1 MKPTILFIG
10 LFADLDNIGC
20 NNTLP
25 AHAFALKNLGYNIE
39 ILTWPIDNIWQGPIP
54 DENSEKYFNFPYMRI
69 VRNGMVY
76 HVLMP
81 PKIWSMRVL
90 SEKEWESAVSWAI
103 NVLKQINPVIIHQQF
118 WQSLW
123 WFMEAARRLD
133 IPIVYSA
140 HDYGIACLQT
150 ILVTGEGKLCD
161 GKVSLN
167 KCNKCIFIG
176 RNILGKANEIVA
188 YLPFGEKILNI
199 LFGKNGNGYIAKKG
213 GVRISIKHRLNL
225 TIERCCLIFKQIN
238 HIIVTSPFALKFFA
252 QFSNQEENISVI
264 PWFYSQKYLCS
275 TYPSFNEGLS
285 LALVSRISPEK
296 GVHILLEAL
305 KQIKTSTPI
314 TLHIAGSINSDYAK
328 QLVKRFPNSAG
339 SNKVI
344 WHGWIP
350 NFKLCDFYK
359 KVHVAVIPSM
369 WYDNCPLSLVEALAN
384 GRPVICT
391 NVPSM
396 THLVK
401 HEVNGLVFPMGD
413 ISELVKQIQRFA
425 ENPELVMKYSNY
437 TRNVISVDEYAT
449 KVGVIYDTILK

>member
-10 LFADLDNIGC
+10 LFADLGNIGC
-20 NNTLP
+20 NTTLP
-25 AHAFALKNLGYNIE
+25 THALALKNLGYNIE
-39 ILTWPIDNIWQGPIP
+39 ILTWPIDNVWKGPIP
-54 DENSEKYFNFPYMRI
+54 DENSEKINKFPCMRI

-76 HVLMP
+76 YVVMP

-90 SEKEWESAVSWAI
+90 NEKEWESAVSWAM
-103 NVLKQINPVIIHQQF
+103 NVLKQIKPAIVHQQF

-123 WFMEAARRLD
+123 WFMEAARQLD
-133 IPIVYSA
+133 IPIIYSA

-150 ILVTGEGKLCD
+150 ILVTGKGELCD
-161 GKVSLN
+161 GKVSLK
-167 KCNKCIFIG
+167 KCSKCIFTG
-176 RNILGKANEIVA
+176 RNILGKANEIIPC
-188 YLPFGEKILNI
+188 LPYGEKILNVF
-199 LFGKNGNGYIAKKG
+199 FGKNGNGFIAKKG
-213 GVRISIKHRLNL
+213 GVRLSIKHRLNL
-225 TIERCCLIFKQIN
+225 TIERCYRIFKQVN
-238 HIIVTSPFALKFFA
+238 HIIVASPFALKFFA
-252 QFSNQEENISVI
+252 QFSNQEEKISVI
-264 PWFYSQKYLCS
+264 PWFYSQKNLCS

-285 LALVSRISPEK
+285 LAFVSRISPEK

-305 KQIKTSTPI
+305 KQTKISIPI
-314 TLHIAGSINSDYAK
+314 TLHIAGSISSDYAK

-350 NFKLCDFYK
+350 NSKLVNFYK
-359 KVHVAVIPSM
+359 IIHVAIIPSL
-369 WYDNCPLSLVEALAN
+369 WHDNCPLSLAEALAN

-391 NVPSM
+391 DTPSM

-425 ENPELVMKYSNY
+425 ENPELVTKYSNY
-437 TRNVISVDEYAT
+437 TRNVFSVDEYAT
-449 KVGVIYDTILK
+449 KVGVIYDTILQ